1 MSNSRPL
8 SPLVYLCQITIL
20 FQRIAVPVQVQNLI
34 ATDPVEEKLKD
45 LIAQEV
51 KENEER
57 ERRIKKD
64 VLELVSFEN
73 RMRSSSDTE
82 TCSPMKADLMK
93 PLGNVD
99 FGESDLENHHHN
111 IDNSAG
117 KSASKKRETN
127 VDDEETDEPEKTPHD
142 TILITNDVKEVG
154 DTEEGLGNSKTI
166 SPIHSVCEKT
176 QTNAESVELD
186 NKKHN
191 IRGSTVAQW

>member
-1 MSNSRPL
+1 M
-8 SPLVYLCQITIL
+8 
-20 FQRIAVPVQVQNLI
+20 
-34 ATDPVEEKLKD
+34 EEKLKD

-57 ERRIKKD
+57 ERKIKKD

-73 RMRSSSDTE
+73 RMRSSSDIE
-82 TCSPMKADLMK
+82 TNSPMKADLMK

-99 FGESDLENHHHN
+99 YGESNLENHHHN

-117 KSASKKRETN
+117 KSTAKKRETN
-127 VDDEETDEPEKTPHD
+127 VDDEEIDETEKTSHD

-176 QTNAESVELD
+176 QTNAESVELY